1 MARASPTLALGCVG
15 LSQVLLV
22 AGGLTWT
29 YPDCVDRA
37 ACSISP
43 GNRGPLLAALGLA
56 LLVTGFLLALD
67 FWRVARPLPAEL
79 SEPEWRRPEHLD
91 EWITRCG
98 IPTVAVGF
106 FTIVYSSTVN
116 GQQAVLVMFTGGLA
130 AILAGFV
137 LTWWGDDMD
146 ARAQP
151 AFHLEKMRPVDPV
164 LESLIRER
172 QHVDLPLPDPGVGE
186 SQPRSQVESQVVV
199 APRFRVK
206 VISGLVFLAVL
217 MGALGW
223 EVVLM
228 LFRLTISA

>member
-1 MARASPTLALGCVG
+1 MARASPALALGCVG

-43 GNRGPLLAALGLA
+43 ENLGPLLAALGLA
-56 LLVTGFLLALD
+56 LWVTGFLLALD
-67 FWRVARPLPAEL
+67 YWRVARPLPAEL

-116 GQQAVLVMFTGGLA
+116 GQQAVLVMLLGGLA
-130 AILAGFV
+130 TILAGFL

-151 AFHLEKMRPVDPV
+151 AFHLEKMQPMDPV
-164 LESLIRER
+164 LESLVGER
-172 QHVDLPLPDPGVGE
+172 QPVNEPLPNPGAEE
-186 SQPRSQVESQVVV
+186 SQPRGQMEGQLVV
-199 APRFRVK
+199 APRLRAK
-206 VISGLVFLAVL
+206 VVTGLVFLAVL
-217 MGALGW
+217 LAAVSW
-223 EVVLM
+223 EIVLM
-228 LFRLTISA
+228 LFRLATSA